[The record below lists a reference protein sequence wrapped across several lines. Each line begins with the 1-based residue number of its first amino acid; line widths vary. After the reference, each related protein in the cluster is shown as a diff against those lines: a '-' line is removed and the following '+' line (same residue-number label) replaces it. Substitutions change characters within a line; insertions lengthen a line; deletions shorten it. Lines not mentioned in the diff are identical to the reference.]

1 MTGARLADLI
11 LSLAEEA
18 EDVEDTGEAV
28 EAAEVGDAVEA
39 SAANIDF
46 DLAWETLDF
55 GFFGDFIGDRS
66 GGGAE
71 KRGSFSS
78 TFFFSS
84 NLGTEE
90 RAAWMDCLG

>member
-11 LSLAEEA
+11 RSLAEAA

-28 EAAEVGDAVEA
+28 ETAEVGDAVEVA
-39 SAANIDF
+39 GANIDF
-46 DLAWETLDF
+46 DLAWEALDL
-55 GFFGDFIGDRS
+55 GFLGDFIGDRS
-66 GGGAE
+66 FGSAE
-71 KRGSFSS
+71 NKGSFSS